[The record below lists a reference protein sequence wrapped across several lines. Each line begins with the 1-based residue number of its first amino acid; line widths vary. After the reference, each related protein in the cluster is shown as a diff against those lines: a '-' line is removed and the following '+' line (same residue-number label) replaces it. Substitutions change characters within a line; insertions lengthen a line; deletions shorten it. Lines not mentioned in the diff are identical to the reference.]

1 MQRKSILANL
11 HEVENNNLELLLI
24 EAQFLMSLESL
35 QGSNGVLSLFISY
48 VAAAEFW
55 ASETYTMI

>member
-48 VAAAEFW
+48 VAAAEF
-55 ASETYTMI
+55 